1 MLARMIARIHP
12 LIFYIVVLAAFAG
25 LAVASEPLEP
35 QVRGIALNIAA
46 LALMGSW
53 IFAVW
58 MVTLQAFDGAAVY
71 GFHLG
76 PRIAVLAAALLSV
89 GGAFLY
95 AAVALYVLFAW
106 RTAEG
111 LVRTA
116 ERSTHVSILE
126 TAELFVL
133 VAAPP
138 VGIWLLRSRVRRAA
152 QRGQVAAAERKAA
165 RRAAKLVAIQA
176 KRQG

>member
-1 MLARMIARIHP
+1 MLARMIARMHP

-25 LAVASEPLEP
+25 LAVASEPMEP
-35 QVRGIALNIAA
+35 KIRGMALNVAA

-58 MVTLQAFDGAAVY
+58 MVTLQAFDGAAVF

-76 PRIAVLAAALLSV
+76 PRIALLAAALLSV

-95 AAVALYVLFAW
+95 AAVALYVMFAW

-126 TAELFVL
+126 TTELFVL

-138 VGIWLLRSRVRRAA
+138 IGVWLLRSRIRRAA
-152 QRGQVAAAERKAA
+152 QRGQVAAAERRAA
-165 RRAAKLVAIQA
+165 RRAAKLALRKA
-176 KRQG
+176 

>member
-1 MLARMIARIHP
+1 MLARVIARMHP
-12 LIFYIVVLAAFAG
+12 LVFYLLVFLAFAG
-25 LAVASEPLEP
+25 LAVGSEPLKPE
-35 QVRGIALNIAA
+35 VRGLVLNLAL

-58 MVTLQAFDGAAVY
+58 LVTLQAYDGAAVF

-76 PRIAVLAAALLSV
+76 PRIALLAAGLLAI
-89 GGAFLY
+89 GGAVFY
-95 AAVALYVLFAW
+95 GAIALYVMFAW

-116 ERSTHVSILE
+116 ERSTAVSILE

-138 VGIWLLRSRVRRAA
+138 VGVWLLRRRIRRAA
-152 QRGQVAAAERKAA
+152 QRGKLAAVE
-165 RRAAKLVAIQA
+165 RRAARLAA
-176 KRQG
+176 AG